1 MIDQLVA
8 AFGIIGMS
16 CFTFGLISLAYF
28 PLAIAFELRRKK
40 ASWEEYPLVSIVIPA
55 YNEAKTIGC
64 CVRSLLS
71 SDYKRFE
78 IILVDDGSTDRT
90 LEEMKKFLGHSIVK
104 IISQTNGGKASALN
118 HGYQLSKGDIIIF
131 ADADG
136 IFGTDTIKR
145 LIDAFVDEKIACCC
159 GNDAPIGLHF
169 NITKLQNLQAH
180 VGTGYVRRALA
191 YMNCLP
197 IVSGNIGAFRRS
209 VLDEIGLF
217 KVGFIGED
225 LELTWR
231 IHKAGYKVAFEPR
244 ALVRAEA
251 PHTLKGLWNQR
262 VRWARGFIQTIR
274 IHHDLLFRK
283 SAFGLYLPFNA
294 LAMLIIPL
302 LQLASM
308 ILLPI
313 LLIFMPGAVSMNML
327 ALIGWLGIGFALF
340 VTVFAIALDN
350 AWKDLRYLWVIP
362 LWIPYSLF
370 IDAVMLWAIVLEL
383 VGTEAKWNKVERHG
397 SSSKYRMSNS

>member
-1 MIDQLVA
+1 
-8 AFGIIGMS
+8 
-16 CFTFGLISLAYF
+16 
-28 PLAIAFELRRKK
+28 
-40 ASWEEYPLVSIVIPA
+40 
-55 YNEAKTIGC
+55 
-64 CVRSLLS
+64 
-71 SDYKRFE
+71 
-78 IILVDDGSTDRT
+78 
-90 LEEMKKFLGHSIVK
+90 
-104 IISQTNGGKASALN
+104 
-118 HGYQLSKGDIIIF
+118 
-131 ADADG
+131 
-136 IFGTDTIKR
+136 
-145 LIDAFVDEKIACCC
+145 
-159 GNDAPIGLHF
+159 
-169 NITKLQNLQAH
+169 
-180 VGTGYVRRALA
+180 
-191 YMNCLP
+191 MNCLP

-294 LAMLIIPL
+294 IAMLIIPL

-313 LLIFMPGAVSMNML
+313 LLMFMPGAVSMNML

-383 VGTEAKWNKVERHG
+383 VGTEAKWNKVEGMELSTKTQR
-397 SSSKYRMSNS
+397 

>member
-1 MIDQLVA
+1 MIDQLAA

-16 CFTFGLISLAYF
+16 CFAFGLISLAYL
-28 PLAIAFELRRKK
+28 PLALAFELRRKK
-40 ASWEEYPLVSIVIPA
+40 ASWDEYPIVSVVVPA
-55 YNEAKTIGC
+55 YNEAKTIGS

-71 SDYKRFE
+71 SDYPQFE
-78 IILVDDGSTDRT
+78 IILVDDGSTDST
-90 LEEMKKFLGHSIVK
+90 PAEMKKFEGHPGIKIVLK
-104 IISQTNGGKASALN
+104 KNGGKASALN
-118 HGYQLSKGDIIIF
+118 HGYLFSKGEIIIF

-145 LIDAFVDEKIACCC
+145 LVEAFVDDKIACCC

-217 KVGFIGED
+217 KEGFIGED

-231 IHKAGYKVAFEPR
+231 IHKAGYRVAFEPR

-262 VRWARGFIQTIR
+262 VRWARGFIQTLR
-274 IHHDLLFRK
+274 IHHDLLFKK
-283 SAFGLYLPFNA
+283 SAFGFYLPLNA
-294 LAMLIIPL
+294 IAMLIIPL
-302 LQLASM
+302 LQLASIM
-308 ILLPI
+308 LLPV
-313 LLIFMPGAVSMNML
+313 LLIFMPRAVSMSML
-327 ALIGWLGIGFALF
+327 DLIGWLGIGFALF
-340 VTVFAIALDN
+340 VAVFAIALVR

-362 LWIPYSLF
+362 LWVPYSLF
-370 IDAVMLWAIVLEL
+370 IDAVMLWAIILEL
-383 VGTEAKWNKVERHG
+383 AGTEAKWNKVERHG
-397 SSSKYRMSNS
+397 IEF

>member
-1 MIDQLVA
+1 MIDQLAA

-16 CFTFGLISLAYF
+16 CFAFGLISLAYL
-28 PLAIAFELRRKK
+28 PLALAFELRRKK
-40 ASWEEYPLVSIVIPA
+40 ASWDEYPIVSVVVPA
-55 YNEAKTIGC
+55 YNEAKTIGS
-64 CVRSLLS
+64 CVRSLLA
-71 SDYKRFE
+71 SDYPQFE
-78 IILVDDGSTDRT
+78 IILVDDGSTDST
-90 LEEMKKFLGHSIVK
+90 LAEMKKLEGHPGIKIVLK
-104 IISQTNGGKASALN
+104 KNGGKASALN
-118 HGYQLSKGDIIIF
+118 QGYLFSKGEIIIF

-145 LIDAFVDEKIACCC
+145 LVEAFVDDKIACCC

-217 KVGFIGED
+217 KEGFIGED

-231 IHKAGYKVAFEPR
+231 IHKAGYRVAFEPR

-262 VRWARGFIQTIR
+262 VRWARGFIQTLR
-274 IHHDLLFRK
+274 IHHDLLFQK
-283 SAFGLYLPFNA
+283 SAFGFYLPLNA
-294 LAMLIIPL
+294 IAMLIIPL
-302 LQLASM
+302 LQLASIM
-308 ILLPI
+308 LLPV
-313 LLIFMPGAVSMNML
+313 LLIFMPRAVSMSML
-327 ALIGWLGIGFALF
+327 DLIGWLGIGFALF
-340 VTVFAIALDN
+340 VAVFAIALDR

-362 LWIPYSLF
+362 LWVPYSLF
-370 IDAVMLWAIVLEL
+370 IDAVMLWAIILEL
-383 VGTEAKWNKVERHG
+383 AGTEAKWNKVERHG
-397 SSSKYRMSNS
+397 IEF

>member
-1 MIDQLVA
+1 MIDQLAA
-8 AFGIIGMS
+8 AFGIVGMS
-16 CFTFGLISLAYF
+16 CFAFGLISLAYL
-28 PLAIAFELRRKK
+28 PLALAFELKRKK
-40 ASWEEYPLVSIVIPA
+40 ASWEEYPFVSVVVPA
-55 YNEAKTIGC
+55 YNEAKTIGS
-64 CVRSLLS
+64 CVRSLLA
-71 SDYKRFE
+71 SDYEQFE
-78 IILVDDGSTDRT
+78 LILVNDGSTDCT
-90 LEEMKKFLGHSIVK
+90 LEEMKKFKGHPRIE
-104 IISQTNGGKASALN
+104 IISKTNGGKASALN
-118 HGYQLSKGDIIIF
+118 QGYELSKGDIIIF

-145 LIDAFVDEKIACCC
+145 LVDAFVNEKIACCC

-191 YMNCLP
+191 YVNCLP

-209 VLDEIGLF
+209 VLEEIGLF
-217 KVGFIGED
+217 KEGFIGED

-231 IHKAGYKVAFEPR
+231 IHKAGYRVAFEPR

-262 VRWARGFIQTIR
+262 VRWARGFIQTLR

-283 SAFGLYLPFNA
+283 SAFGFYLPLNA
-294 LAMLIIPL
+294 IAMLIIPL
-302 LQLASM
+302 LQLASI
-308 ILLPI
+308 ILLPV
-313 LLIFMPGAVSMNML
+313 LFIFIPGAVSMSML

-340 VTVFAIALDN
+340 VAVFAIALDK

-362 LWIPYSLF
+362 LWVPYSLF

-397 SSSKYRMSNS
+397 IEY